1 MQEKWSP
8 FNQSSYENKIY
19 FLQQSFQM
27 FYVVATC
34 EYSIFYKMIF
44 CKEIQI
50 FINYYLNSLSFFIAL
65 TRKGTILFVIHI
77 HMASMNYFLSILGE
91 TNRSNI

>member
-8 FNQSSYENKIY
+8 FTQSSYENKIY

-44 CKEIQI
+44 CKRFKYLQI
-50 FINYYLNSLSFFIAL
+50 I
-65 TRKGTILFVIHI
+65 T
-77 HMASMNYFLSILGE
+77 
-91 TNRSNI
+91 